1 MLKLPRLSAEITTIA
16 IRCWRLARDAGAPVQ
31 RRLYAALVQFEAG
44 VLAPVFDSLL
54 AACEAALGRR
64 IEAGTTIERS
74 DDERLVLAM
83 LDGSQASRG
92 GVGCDAGTASVL
104 DGAIRSTR
112 IMLSLATASG

>member
-1 MLKLPRLSAEITTIA
+1 MPLVSIEITTVA
-16 IRCWRLARDAGAPVQ
+16 IRCWRLARDAGAPAQ
-31 RRLYAALVQFEAG
+31 RRLYTALVQFEAG
-44 VLAPVFDSLL
+44 VLAPVFDALL

-64 IEAGTTIERS
+64 IEAGTTMARS

-92 GVGCDAGTASVL
+92 RIGCDAGTASIL

-112 IMLSLATASG
+112 IMLSLATGRT

>member
-1 MLKLPRLSAEITTIA
+1 MLKLPLVSAEITTVA
-16 IRCWRLARDAGAPVQ
+16 IRCWRLARDAGGPVQ

-44 VLAPVFDSLL
+44 VLAPVFDALL

-64 IEAGTTIERS
+64 IEVGTTIARS

-83 LDGSQASRG
+83 LDGSRASP
-92 GVGCDAGTASVL
+92 GCDAGTASIL

-112 IMLSLATASG
+112 IMLSLTTGRT